1 MLTVQERNFLK
12 RKPLA
17 ASPAIKRSS
26 VRQSI
31 LFENLFRKEF
41 LVSI

>member
-1 MLTVQERNFLK
+1 MLTVREHNFLK
-12 RKPLA
+12 RKPLV

-31 LFENLFRKEF
+31 PFENLFRKKF
-41 LVSI
+41 PVPI